1 MNGEPRTSND
11 TESARADKP
20 RVYDL
25 EERLLEFSVQII
37 EVSEALPKTRAGNH
51 IAASLFAR
59 APLPTAITGRLSR
72 LSCAM
77 TSFTR

>member
-51 IAASLFAR
+51 IAAKAKGR
-59 APLPTAITGRLSR
+59 AKMVWENLTNSAHFR
-72 LSCAM
+72 M
-77 TSFTR
+77 TENIEP